1 MGYGVGTKSVAG
13 PKEGTKIFSSRVIL
27 KIYELNFELM
37 HVHCTV
43 KLQTLDCTT
52 NIFKVIFTVFNCV
65 RLSTVVLL
73 YGLHLIAAPSTIK

>member
-43 KLQTLDCTT
+43 KLQTLDCLGYLVGR
-52 NIFKVIFTVFNCV
+52 IF
-65 RLSTVVLL
+65 RLFMNEILAKRVQN
-73 YGLHLIAAPSTIK
+73 